1 MTCKALAR
9 LHRKRVVHGSLTPD
23 NVLWFG
29 GEDLV
34 KLSSFSFWAFDGT
47 NIPLHPALRY
57 APPEVLPPSLWH
69 TPHEAGAPQK
79 CLGIDCPCKRAL
91 GGPAFWF
98 KCLFESLWC

>member
-57 APPEVLPPSLWH
+57 APPEVPPLSNCQ
-69 TPHEAGAPQK
+69 APP
-79 CLGIDCPCKRAL
+79 CLLTSAWYLLLDGLLRC
-91 GGPAFWF
+91 
-98 KCLFESLWC
+98 

>member
-57 APPEVLPPSLWH
+57 APPEVAPLLSCPPPTLRHAICCQMAWLPH
-69 TPHEAGAPQK
+69 THSWSWE
-79 CLGIDCPCKRAL
+79 
-91 GGPAFWF
+91 
-98 KCLFESLWC
+98 

>member
-1 MTCKALAR
+1 MCRAPDAYHKRAIFHMTCKALAR

-29 GEDLV
+29 NEDLV

-57 APPEVLPPSLWH
+57 SPPEVEPPSE
-69 TPHEAGAPQK
+69 TPELSAMREYTLH
-79 CLGIDCPCKRAL
+79 
-91 GGPAFWF
+91 
-98 KCLFESLWC
+98 